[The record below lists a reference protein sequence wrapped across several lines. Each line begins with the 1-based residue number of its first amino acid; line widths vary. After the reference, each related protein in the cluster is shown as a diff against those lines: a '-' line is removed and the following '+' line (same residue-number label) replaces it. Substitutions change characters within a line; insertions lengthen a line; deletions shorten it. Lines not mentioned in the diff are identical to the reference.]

1 MYDRDYIE
9 QWFRTCRQRRQP
21 ITSPSTGLPLAQE
34 SLISLEALRK
44 AIETYMALRP
54 ELRSERASKR
64 SLQQAASM
72 VQAELLE
79 KQAINASIDDEL
91 KRLQAR
97 MDASD
102 AERDALEIQVSLC
115 RST

>member
-1 MYDRDYIE
+1 MADPVATVDGGMYDRDYIE
-9 QWFRTCRQRRQP
+9 QWFRTCRQRRQH

-64 SLQQAASM
+64 SLQEAASM

-79 KQAINASIDDEL
+79 KQAINAVLICCNMIC
-91 KRLQAR
+91 RRAYMLQNTA
-97 MDASD
+97 
-102 AERDALEIQVSLC
+102 
-115 RST
+115 